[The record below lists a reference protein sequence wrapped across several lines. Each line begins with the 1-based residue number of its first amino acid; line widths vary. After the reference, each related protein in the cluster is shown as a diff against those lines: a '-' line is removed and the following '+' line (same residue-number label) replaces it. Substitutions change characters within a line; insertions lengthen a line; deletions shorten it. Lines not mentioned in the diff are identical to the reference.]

1 MNIYGVVFKDHGKI
15 YYFNGRDLSIPNKVT
30 VIVETERGL
39 QFGKVVSKLEDSA
52 LFLSKLKGELKEIV
66 RISTKKDYE
75 VYLKNLKDGDEA
87 LKNAKSISSSL
98 GLEMHFIDASFT
110 FDKKQLLF
118 NFYADE
124 RVDFRELAKKLASIY
139 HTRIELRQ
147 VGARDKAEN
156 VGGIGICGRR
166 LCCSNC
172 LKSNEPVTIN
182 MAKNQNLALNP
193 SKINGACGRLLCC
206 LAFED
211 DDYISCMR
219 GMPNVGNKVKTPY
232 GDGVVISVDIL
243 NRRYKAYV
251 NDELKEIYVD
261 DDKRT

>member
-1 MNIYGVVFKDHGKI
+1 MNIYGVVFKDRGKI
-15 YYFNGRDLSIPNKVT
+15 YYFNGHDLQIPNQIT

-39 QFGKVVSKLEDSA
+39 QFGRVVSKLEEGD
-52 LFLSKLKGELKEIV
+52 LHLSKAKGELKDIV
-66 RISTKKDYE
+66 RVSTKKDYE
-75 VYLKNLKDGDEA
+75 AYLKNLKDADSA
-87 LKNAKSISSSL
+87 LKNAREFSANLKL
-98 GLEMHFIDASFT
+98 DMHFIDASFT

-156 VGGIGICGRR
+156 VGGIGICGRS
-166 LCCSNC
+166 LCCSSC
-172 LKSNEPVTIN
+172 LKNTEPVTIN

-206 LAFED
+206 LAYED
-211 DDYISCMR
+211 DAYISCMK
-219 GMPNVGNKVKTPY
+219 GMPSVGNKVKTSY
-232 GDGVVISVDIL
+232 GEGVVVSVDIL

-251 NDELKEIYVD
+251 NEEIKEIFVD
-261 DDKRT
+261 NDKRA